1 MSQRSREK
9 LRNPLGVVMAKA
21 PVRLLDLMR
30 QTEDPHVINLAAGIP
45 SSDFL
50 PLDALKSAM
59 EAELASRAREMFSYH
74 RPEGAGLLRDAIREY
89 LAVRGVRVT
98 SDQVLVTTGCSGA
111 LASMMGAVLKKG
123 DTVVCEGPAY
133 YGQLELLRAIGVKF
147 RMVATA
153 VGQEPD
159 PAKWEKALKAK
170 PKPKLLLVTSTLS
183 NPSGATLREE
193 WRPRLVEIC
202 KKAGV
207 PILEDDI
214 YGDLLGRARP
224 KPLRAFDDG
233 STVLY
238 VTSFSKTVAP
248 GLRIGFA
255 LPGKWM
261 DEAADRQCRQTI
273 HGGVPPEYVTA
284 AFLRSG
290 RMESHLEMLQSV
302 YAKRREL
309 ALGILLRELP
319 AGVHAEDPKGGYMLW
334 VRGGSTKVMDEVAKQ
349 CLGQGVAVVGGGI
362 FFANPPKEACFR
374 LNCARATPEDLAKG
388 VGIFCK
394 VLQAA
399 VGKKK

>member
-1 MSQRSREK
+1 
-9 LRNPLGVVMAKA
+9 MAT
-21 PVRLLDLMR
+21 PPIRLMDLMR

-50 PLDALKSAM
+50 PLDALKTAL
-59 EAELASRAREMFSYH
+59 EGEIQSRAREMFSYH
-74 RPEGAGLLRDAIREY
+74 RPEGAQILREAIRDY
-89 LAVRGVRVT
+89 LAIRGVRTT
-98 SDQVLVTTGCSGA
+98 SDEVLVTTGCSGA
-111 LASMMGAVLKKG
+111 LSTMMSTLLKKG
-123 DTVVCEGPAY
+123 DTVVCEAPAY

-147 RMVATA
+147 RTVNTA

-170 PKPKLLLVTSTLS
+170 PKPKLLVVTSTLS
-183 NPSGATLREE
+183 NPSGATLKEE
-193 WRPRLVEIC
+193 WRPRMVEIC
-202 KKAGV
+202 RKMGV

-224 KPLRAFDDG
+224 KPLRAYDDG

-261 DEAADRQCRQTI
+261 DAAADRQCRQTI
-273 HGGVPPEYVTA
+273 HGGVPPEFITA
-284 AFLRSG
+284 SFLRSG
-290 RMESHLEMLQSV
+290 RMEGHLEMLRTV

-309 ALGILLRELP
+309 AGGILSRELP
-319 AGVHAEDPKGGYMLW
+319 EGIRADDPLGGYMLW
-334 VRGGSTKVMDEVAKQ
+334 VRGGRPSLMEEVSKQ
-349 CLGQGVAVVGGGI
+349 CLAKGVAVVGGGI

-374 LNCARATPEDLAKG
+374 LNCARATPEDLARG
-388 VGIFCK
+388 VGIFCE
-394 VLQAA
+394 VLKSASA
-399 VGKKK
+399 GRK

>member
-1 MSQRSREK
+1 
-9 LRNPLGVVMAKA
+9 MAT
-21 PVRLLDLMR
+21 PPIRLLDLMR

-50 PLDALKSAM
+50 PLDALKTAL
-59 EAELASRAREMFSYH
+59 EGEIQSRAREMFSYH
-74 RPEGAGLLRDAIREY
+74 RPEGAQILREAIRDY
-89 LAVRGVRVT
+89 LAIRGVRTT
-98 SDQVLVTTGCSGA
+98 SDEVLVTTGCSGA
-111 LASMMGAVLKKG
+111 LSTMMSTLLKKG
-123 DTVVCEGPAY
+123 DTVVCEAPAY

-147 RMVATA
+147 RTVNTA

-170 PKPKLLLVTSTLS
+170 PKPKLLVVTSTLS
-183 NPSGATLREE
+183 NPSGATLKEE
-193 WRPRLVEIC
+193 WRPRMVEIC
-202 KKAGV
+202 RKMGV

-224 KPLRAFDDG
+224 KPLRAYDDG

-261 DEAADRQCRQTI
+261 DAAADRQCRQTI
-273 HGGVPPEYVTA
+273 HGGVPPEFITA
-284 AFLRSG
+284 SFLRSG
-290 RMESHLEMLQSV
+290 RMEGHLEMLRTV

-309 ALGILLRELP
+309 AGGILSRELP
-319 AGVHAEDPKGGYMLW
+319 EGIRADDPLGGYMLW
-334 VRGGSTKVMDEVAKQ
+334 VRGGRPSLMEEVSRQ
-349 CLGQGVAVVGGGI
+349 CLAKGVAVVGGGI

-374 LNCARATPEDLAKG
+374 LNCARATPEDLARG
-388 VGIFCK
+388 VGIFCE
-394 VLQAA
+394 VLKSASA
-399 VGKKK
+399 RRK